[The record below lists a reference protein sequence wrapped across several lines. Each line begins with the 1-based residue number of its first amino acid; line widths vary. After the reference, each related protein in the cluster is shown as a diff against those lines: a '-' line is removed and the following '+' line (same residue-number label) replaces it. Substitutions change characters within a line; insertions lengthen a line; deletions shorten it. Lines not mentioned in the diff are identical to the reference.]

1 MRCKDAGCNRHMV
14 VCGGGGAGG
23 ADDGGG
29 GVLGTV
35 KFRCP

>member
-14 VCGGGGAGG
+14 ACGGGGAGG

-35 KFRCP
+35 KFRCS